1 MPIPLGC
8 IVVRRS
14 FPDEQKRLIE
24 QQIAESIRL
33 AFAQPEATSDFVRK
47 YAQAMRLDVM
57 KQHIDLY
64 VNEFSVAL
72 GAEGQKAV
80 RTLLSDELAG
90 ITEPLFVGL
99 NY

>member
-14 FPDEQKRLIE
+14 FPDELKRLIE

-33 AFAQPEATSDFVRK
+33 AFAQPEATSDFVRG
-47 YAQAMRLDVM
+47 YAQEMSLDVM

-64 VNEFSVAL
+64 VNEFSISL
-72 GAEGQKAV
+72 GAEGQMAV
-80 RTLLSDELAG
+80 RMLLADELTG
-90 ITEPLFVGL
+90 LTEPLFVGR